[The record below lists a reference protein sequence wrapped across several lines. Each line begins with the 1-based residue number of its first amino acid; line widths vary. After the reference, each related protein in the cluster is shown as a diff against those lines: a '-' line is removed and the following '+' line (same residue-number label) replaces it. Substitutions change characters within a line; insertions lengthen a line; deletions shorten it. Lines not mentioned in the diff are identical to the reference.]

1 MRWNGGDE
9 CDQQVVIHLQRKER
23 GRQRK
28 GSTDVG
34 NSTDSGNSEQRM
46 DREMLCF

>member
-1 MRWNGGDE
+1 MRWNGGMS
-9 CDQQVVIHLQRKER
+9 VIISGDFYLQRKER
-23 GRQRK
+23 GQAEK

-46 DREMLCF
+46 HREMLFF